1 MESEVNVNEEKSDP
15 DLCNNK
21 RRLKSLISA
30 GFLVISEL
38 KKKRSLKPTLLLIL
52 VCLAIS
58 SYSQNA
64 SDTIPEKTW
73 TLRECVDYA
82 LAYNLQVRRGELNL
96 EGSEIDLVQSKM
108 ALLPNANANLSY
120 GYNWGRGLDPVTNQF
135 VASQRNNVSSLGVS
149 SSVTVFNL
157 FRLQN
162 TIKQSSRA
170 YGASEQD
177 LLRIRNDVTINV
189 ISLFLEVIFNKELV
203 ENARLQL
210 ASSQE
215 QLVRTRKQVA
225 AGSLAKIEE
234 LNLEAQVATNELNLI
249 NQENALV
256 LSVLRL
262 KQAMQIP
269 ASVNFDVDIPAIDP
283 EDLILDQSR
292 DEIFEIAKGTMPEI
306 KGSQLNIQSSYYAV
320 KVARANMYP
329 RLSLNGSM
337 NTNYSG
343 SAINPLNPMQEEYR
357 FNDQFNDNLYKSVS
371 LSLIL
376 PIFNNHTGRSNVRR
390 AMIVNEQSRITA
402 RETENTLRQNIET
415 AYNDAVSS
423 AKTYASSLK
432 QVEARE
438 EAFRITKQR
447 YDIGAS
453 NYVEYQVAENNLF
466 QARSDLARAKYNFIF
481 RKRLLDFYQGKPIL

>member
-1 MESEVNVNEEKSDP
+1 M
-15 DLCNNK
+15 
-21 RRLKSLISA
+21 
-30 GFLVISEL
+30 
-38 KKKRSLKPTLLLIL
+38 KPTLLFIL

-58 SYSQNA
+58 SYSQRA

-82 LAYNLQVRRGELNL
+82 LANNLQVRRSELNL

-135 VASQRNNVSSLGVS
+135 VSSQRNNVSSIGAS
-149 SSVTVFNL
+149 SSVTIFNL

-177 LLRIRNDVTINV
+177 LLRVRNDVTINV
-189 ISLFLEVIFNKELV
+189 ISLYVNVIFNKELV

-210 ASSQE
+210 ASSEE
-215 QLVRTRKQVA
+215 QLERTRKQVT
-225 AGSLAKIEE
+225 AGSLARVEE

-249 NQENALV
+249 NQENTLT
-256 LSVLRL
+256 LSILQL

-269 ASVNFDVDIPAIDP
+269 ASVRFDVEIPAIDP
-283 EDLILDQSR
+283 EDLILDQTR

-306 KGSQLNIQSSYYAV
+306 KGSRLNIESSYYAI

-329 RLSLNGSM
+329 RLTLNGSL
-337 NTNYSG
+337 NTNYSKNSETRFVSDG
-343 SAINPLNPMQEEYR
+343 GYQLGTQPIGFADGTTPVFGIQPTGFYEDTYR
-357 FNDQFNDNLYKSVS
+357 FSDQFNDNLYKSVS

-376 PIFNNHTGRSNVRR
+376 PIFNNHTGRASVRR
-390 AMIVNEQSRITA
+390 SMIVNEQAKITA

-415 AYNDAVSS
+415 AYNDAVAS
-423 AKTYASSLK
+423 AKTYTSSLK

-466 QARSDLARAKYNFIF
+466 QARTDLSRAKYNFIF
-481 RKRLLDFYQGKPIL
+481 RKRILDFYQGKPIL